1 MGKKIV
7 TGSSRLTPVD
17 WRGRESL
24 FFLEFMN
31 EKSEKTV
38 IGQFYDHVI
47 ALNPS
52 LARMMEYSNWL
63 ASVTCFLLRPVGEES
78 LV

>member
-1 MGKKIV
+1 MCGLEGKRKPF
-7 TGSSRLTPVD
+7 L
-17 WRGRESL
+17 
-24 FFLEFMN
+24 LEFMN

-38 IGQFYDHVI
+38 IGRFYNHVI
-47 ALNPS
+47 ALSPF

-63 ASVTCFLLRPVGEES
+63 ASVTCFLLWSVGEGR